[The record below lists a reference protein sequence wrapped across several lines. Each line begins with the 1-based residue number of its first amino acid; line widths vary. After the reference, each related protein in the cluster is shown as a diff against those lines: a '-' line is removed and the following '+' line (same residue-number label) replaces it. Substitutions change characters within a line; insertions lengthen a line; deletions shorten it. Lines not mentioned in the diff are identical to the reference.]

1 MGVTSGREHVNMQN
15 TMHTTIDHFMFAVAS
30 LDEGM
35 HWAED
40 TFGVQPAYAGEHLG
54 LGTRNALLSLGSAYL
69 EIIAPDPAQPLAGT
83 LGEQFAQLTQGG
95 LVTWAAEGD
104 LERVQSVLSDHDT
117 RSAGP
122 KLTQRRTPQGDLL
135 EWMLLF
141 PLGSKHGTRL
151 PFFID
156 WMRCEHPRKT
166 SPVAGDFRSLSI
178 TTPDATGLRRILASI
193 DLDVPV
199 AQGEPRL
206 EVSIDSVAGEVL
218 LSSTEETSLI
228 SLT

>member
-1 MGVTSGREHVNMQN
+1 MY
-15 TMHTTIDHFMFAVAS
+15 AVAS

-35 HWAED
+35 DWAGD

-69 EIIAPDPAQPLAGT
+69 EIIAPDPAQPLTGT
-83 LGEQFAQLTQGG
+83 LGERFAHLTQGG
-95 LVTWAAEGD
+95 LVTWAAEGE
-104 LERVQSVLSDHDT
+104 LAWIQSVLSDLDI

-141 PLGSKHGTRL
+141 PMGSRHGARL

-166 SPVAGDFRSLSI
+166 SPIAGDFRSLSI
-178 TTPDATGLRRILASI
+178 TTPDAIDLRRILAAI

-199 AQGEPRL
+199 AQGEPCL
-206 EVSIDSVAGEVL
+206 EVSIDSTAGEVR
-218 LSSTEETSLI
+218 LSSTEETCLI